1 MLQKDKPKLDVS
13 KSDVL
18 QVSIGSVNFLLIG
31 LKHTARVKVKN
42 ETKELNLFHK
52 KQMFSHSIIILF
64 FFFFFFAL
72 QIITAAAK
80 IRKKL
85 VREEV
90 IHCEMIIAIWKN
102 FKSYF

>member
-31 LKHTARVKVKN
+31 LKHTTWAKVKN

-64 FFFFFFAL
+64 FSFFFAL